1 MVNYSE
7 EKKGIRIETPRYI
20 FLLSFSWPFI
30 SKQRSRWEDLASS
43 RKDQGQVEGLS
54 KNVTVE
60 TFSRELLSLFLAFL
74 PLTRLVFLRNLRGFE
89 NGQLVITPS
98 NVKGCEKKREREK
111 EGNHKSLG
119 REREGEEV
127 VLVKDET

>member
-60 TFSRELLSLFLAFL
+60 TFSREPLSLSLFSFFAINK
-74 PLTRLVFLRNLRGFE
+74 TRFSTKSPRLREWSTRHNSFE
-89 NGQLVITPS
+89 
-98 NVKGCEKKREREK
+98 C
-111 EGNHKSLG
+111 
-119 REREGEEV
+119 
-127 VLVKDET
+127 